1 MIPIAKNILVVDEQG
16 NEYGATWPKRARGLV
31 KNGRARFLSENKI
44 CLACPPWIDM
54 EDNEMTDVIMTDI
67 QVAEGAIEAFR
78 TAAVAGYEADR
89 ETETGKNG
97 GENSYIP
104 ETHEAESRGNG
115 LTDGS
120 VTEDSEMKGL
130 RSNTPVDSEMKGLRS
145 NTPVDSG
152 TKGLH
157 SSTLESGKAENLR
170 VSISDNAKAEIPQDT
185 ATGNGNAAF
194 DTDMAGIPRAAENR
208 TAPAGGIDMNY
219 IFDQIRTIQNQTDY
233 LLAAIDGLAG
243 MSDGESGDMYA
254 PGNIMG
260 QAKATAF
267 GDMVRCRETTNQQ
280 LLNFYM
286 SVYNDLKSQA

>member
-104 ETHEAESRGNG
+104 ETHGAESRGNG

-120 VTEDSEMKGL
+120 VTEDSETKGL
-130 RSNTPVDSEMKGLRS
+130 R
-145 NTPVDSG
+145 
-152 TKGLH
+152 
-157 SSTLESGKAENLR
+157 SSTLESRKMENLR
-170 VSISDNAKAEIPQDT
+170 VIISDNAKAEIPQGT

>member
-16 NEYGATWPKRARGLV
+16 NEYEATWPKRARGLV

-67 QVAEGAIEAFR
+67 QVAEDAIEAFR
-78 TAAVAGYEADR
+78 TAVAAGFGAGS
-89 ETETGKNG
+89 ETETDKIND
-97 GENSYIP
+97 
-104 ETHEAESRGNG
+104 ESRRMPEARDTEGQGNG
-115 LTDGS
+115 LTEGS
-120 VTEDSEMKGL
+120 ET
-130 RSNTPVDSEMKGLRS
+130 
-145 NTPVDSG
+145 
-152 TKGLH
+152 
-157 SSTLESGKAENLR
+157 ENLR
-170 VSISDNAKAEIPQDT
+170 GSISDTVRAEIPQGT
-185 ATGNGNAAF
+185 ATENGKAAYH
-194 DTDMAGIPRAAENR
+194 TGMAGAHRTEESRAASAAD
-208 TAPAGGIDMNY
+208 TGGIDMVY
-219 IFDQIRTIQNQTDY
+219 IFDQIRAIQNQTDY

-286 SVYNDLKSQA
+286 TVYNDLKSQA